1 MIVQVKELEVSFGEN
16 VILDKIN
23 FHINKGEI
31 FGVIGKSGS
40 GKTVLFKQMLLLQR
54 PKSGQII
61 MFGKDILSLKPKEE
75 EELKKKWGV
84 LFQFGALF
92 SSNTILENVMA
103 PIKEYTKLPKW
114 FIKNLAMLKIN
125 MTGLSPDTVHLFPA
139 QISGGMKKRAALARA
154 MALDPEILFL
164 DEPTSGLDP
173 ISARNFDNLILKL
186 RELLGI
192 TIVMITHDKD
202 TIKNVLDRF
211 IVLGDKKIL
220 MEGNFENLIEKNPKL
235 LEIFPE

>member
-1 MIVQVKELEVSFGEN
+1 MIVQVKDLVVSFGAN
-16 VILDKIN
+16 VILDKISFN
-23 FHINKGEI
+23 VNKGEI
-31 FGVIGKSGS
+31 FGVLGKSGS

-61 MFGKDILSLKPKEE
+61 MFGKNILNLTPKEE

-92 SSNTILENVMA
+92 SSNTVLENVMA
-103 PIKEYTKLPKW
+103 SIKQYTKLPKW
-114 FIKNLAMLKIN
+114 FIKELAMLKIN
-125 MTGLSPDTVHLFPA
+125 MTGLPADAINLFPA
-139 QISGGMKKRAALARA
+139 QLSGGMKKRAGLARA
-154 MALDPEILFL
+154 LAMDPEILFL

-173 ISARNFDNLILKL
+173 VSARNFDNLILKL

-202 TIKNVLDRF
+202 TIKDVLDRF

-220 MEGNFENLIEKNPKL
+220 SEGNFESLTKNNPKL
-235 LEIFPE
+235 IELFSR